1 MLTVGQLN
9 EKISMLRSKIAV
21 TEGIV
26 LYLKTHYMPSD
37 GATSE
42 MSFTR
47 SDYGKVPPKHVEATI
62 ADYVDYLD
70 SLKIE
75 LEKLENTPLTLPEP
89 AKLAPTQEALP
100 ETKAAAE
107 PEKKPVATEPKKN
120 GSHPAPTPSPA
131 QVAAAK
137 APPAR
142 KEAPS
147 GTARGSQDQPAPA
160 QPPAGRQAG

>member
-21 TEGIV
+21 TEGLV
-26 LYLKTHYMPSD
+26 LYLQTHYMPSD
-37 GATSE
+37 GSTAE
-42 MSFTR
+42 MHYTR
-47 SDYGKVPPKHVEATI
+47 SDYGKVPPAHIEATI

-75 LEKLENTPLTLPEP
+75 LDRLENTPLAMPEVV
-89 AKLAPTQEALP
+89 KLAPAQEVLP
-100 ETKAAAE
+100 EKPA
-107 PEKKPVATEPKKN
+107 PVAKTKN
-120 GSHPAPTPSPA
+120 GPHPAPTPSAA
-131 QVAAAK
+131 QVAASK

-142 KEAPS
+142 KEPPS

-160 QPPAGRQAG
+160 QPAPSRQAG